1 MSLRRSSL
9 PASGSLIEKIRSWSW
24 GSRRFQPHLATCE
37 TFVEPLDHLMVAP
50 GVRPCRCASSNNGE
64 LFWAERSEKNNTPTL
79 LGQYAA
85 SFISAEYA
93 VYGVNSSRCQIGD
106 ISLNR
111 AFRNDNATISPR
123 APCSFRQVRQRPT
136 DPVLDRSGCQHTQP
150 IAGKVHKTLYQCK
163 QIFLKPRETIQQ
175 FRKCF
180 CSPCVCSNRSVC
192 LRRRSIEGIRDYCSE
207 HLARINQPD
216 KHLATIFCDFFQP
229 HAAGFYEKHRFRW
242 FALMVKE
249 KPSWHLFTRRSAQD
263 QFQIVRGQSIKQLRV
278 PNITPIWR

>member
-1 MSLRRSSL
+1 MEL
-9 PASGSLIEKIRSWSW
+9 
-24 GSRRFQPHLATCE
+24 GSRRFWPHCRQNNRSTSR
-37 TFVEPLDHLMVAP
+37 HLLKVRRTTRSPDGSAR
-50 GVRPCRCASSNNGE
+50 VRPCRCASSKNGE

-79 LGQYAA
+79 LRQYAA

-111 AFRNDNATISPR
+111 AFRNDNAISPR

-136 DPVLDRSGCQHTQP
+136 DPVLDRSSCQHTQP
-150 IAGKVHKTLYQCK
+150 IAGKVHKTLCQCK
-163 QIFLKPRETIQQ
+163 QVFLKPRETIQQ

-192 LRRRSIEGIRDYCSE
+192 LRRRSIEGVRDYCSE
-207 HLARINQPD
+207 HFARINQPD
-216 KHLATIFCDFFQP
+216 KHLATIFCDLFQP

-249 KPSWHLFTRRSAQD
+249 KPSWHLLTRRSAQD
-263 QFQIVRGQSIKQLRV
+263 QFHIVRGQPIKQLRV
-278 PNITPIWR
+278 PNITPIWC